1 MELQV
6 KDQGGQVVR
15 TIEVSDAVFDVP
27 FNAALVHQVA
37 LGHLANRR
45 VGTHSTKTRGEVR
58 GGGRKPWIQK
68 RSGRARQG
76 SIRAP
81 QWRKGG
87 IVFGPKPRDYHHH
100 TPRRM
105 RRGAIRC
112 LLAQR
117 VREGQVT
124 VVDDMALEASR
135 TKEMV
140 GLLEALDISAK
151 SLVVSGESAPGLAR
165 ACRNLSRVKSLM
177 ASTLNT
183 LDLLNHDHVLLSEQ
197 AVRKV
202 EALWAMDRPFDV
214 QEEAAS
220 AEMETQEEEPES
232 QDEEPE
238 SQDAEAEAEGE
249 EPQQDAEA
257 SSAEDEGQDEKAQSE

>member
-1 MELQV
+1 MELPV

-15 TIEVSDAVFDVP
+15 TIEVSDAVFAVP

-45 VGTHSTKTRGEVR
+45 VGTHSTKTRAEVR

-124 VVDDMALEASR
+124 VVDDMALAASR

-140 GLLEALDISAK
+140 SLLEALDVNAK
-151 SLVVSGESAPGLAR
+151 SLVVSGVPSPELAR
-165 ACRNLSRVKSLM
+165 ACRNLSQVKSLL

-183 LDLLNHDHVLLSEQ
+183 LDLLNHDHVVLSVE

-202 EALWAMDRPFDV
+202 EALWDMDRPSNGQEETSSEEA
-214 QEEAAS
+214 QEEA
-220 AEMETQEEEPES
+220 
-232 QDEEPE
+232 
-238 SQDAEAEAEGE
+238 
-249 EPQQDAEA
+249 
-257 SSAEDEGQDEKAQSE
+257 QSE

>member
-1 MELQV
+1 MELPV

-15 TIEVSDAVFDVP
+15 TIEVSDAVFAVP

-45 VGTHSTKTRGEVR
+45 VGTHSTKTRAEVR
-58 GGGRKPWIQK
+58 GGGRKPWVQK

-124 VVDDMALEASR
+124 VVDDMALAASR

-140 GLLEALDISAK
+140 SLLEALEVNAK
-151 SLVVSGESAPGLAR
+151 SLVVSGEPSPDLAR
-165 ACRNLSRVKSLM
+165 ACRNLSRVKSLL

-183 LDLLNHDHVLLSEQ
+183 LDLLNHDHVVLSEE

-202 EALWAMDRPFDV
+202 EALWATDRPSNG
-214 QEEAAS
+214 QEEASSDEA
-220 AEMETQEEEPES
+220 QEE
-232 QDEEPE
+232 
-238 SQDAEAEAEGE
+238 
-249 EPQQDAEA
+249 
-257 SSAEDEGQDEKAQSE
+257 AQSE

>member
-1 MELQV
+1 
-6 KDQGGQVVR
+6 VVR
-15 TIEVSDAVFDVP
+15 TIEVSDAVFAVP

-45 VGTHSTKTRGEVR
+45 VGTHSTKTRAEVR

-124 VVDDMALEASR
+124 VVDDMALAASR

-140 GLLEALDISAK
+140 SLLEALDVNAK
-151 SLVVSGESAPGLAR
+151 SLVVSGEPSPELAR
-165 ACRNLSRVKSLM
+165 ACRNLSQVKSLL

-183 LDLLNHDHVLLSEQ
+183 LDLLNHDHVVLSVE

-202 EALWAMDRPFDV
+202 EALWDMDRPSNGQEETSSEEA
-214 QEEAAS
+214 QEEA
-220 AEMETQEEEPES
+220 
-232 QDEEPE
+232 
-238 SQDAEAEAEGE
+238 
-249 EPQQDAEA
+249 
-257 SSAEDEGQDEKAQSE
+257 QSE

>member
-1 MELQV
+1 MELPV

-15 TIEVSDAVFDVP
+15 TIEVSDAVFAVP

-45 VGTHSTKTRGEVR
+45 VGTHSTKTRAEVR

-87 IVFGPKPRDYHHH
+87 VVFGPKPRDYHHH

-105 RRGAIRC
+105 RQGAIRC

-124 VVDDMALEASR
+124 VVDDMALGASR

-140 GLLEALDISAK
+140 SLLAALDITAK
-151 SLVVSGESAPGLAR
+151 SLVVSGEPSPDLAR
-165 ACRNLSRVKSLM
+165 ACRNLSRVKSLL
-177 ASTLNT
+177 AATLNT
-183 LDLLNHDHVLLSEQ
+183 LDLLNHDHVVLSED

-202 EALWAMDRPFDV
+202 EALWATDRPSNGLQEEAPADEAQEEGPSDEV
-214 QEEAAS
+214 QEEA
-220 AEMETQEEEPES
+220 ES
-232 QDEEPE
+232 E
-238 SQDAEAEAEGE
+238 
-249 EPQQDAEA
+249 
-257 SSAEDEGQDEKAQSE
+257 

>member
-1 MELQV
+1 MELPV

-15 TIEVSDAVFDVP
+15 TIEVSDTVFDVP

-45 VGTHSTKTRGEVR
+45 VGTHSTKTRAEVR

-87 IVFGPKPRDYHHH
+87 VVFGPKPRDYHHH

-124 VVDDMALEASR
+124 VVDNMALAASR
-135 TKEMV
+135 TKDMV
-140 GLLEALDISAK
+140 SLLEALEVTAK
-151 SLVVSGESAPGLAR
+151 SLVVSGEPSPELAR
-165 ACRNLSRVKSLM
+165 ACRNLSRVKSLI

-183 LDLLNHDHVLLSEQ
+183 LDLLNHDHVVLSEE

-202 EALWAMDRPFDV
+202 EALWAQDRPSNGLHQHTPSD
-214 QEEAAS
+214 
-220 AEMETQEEEPES
+220 ETQQEAES
-232 QDEEPE
+232 QDEEAQQDQEAE
-238 SQDAEAEAEGE
+238 SREADAEGQDAEAE
-249 EPQQDAEA
+249 
-257 SSAEDEGQDEKAQSE
+257 SV

>member
-202 EALWAMDRPFDV
+202 EALWAMDRPSDV
-214 QEEAAS
+214 QEEAVS
-220 AEMETQEEEPES
+220 AEAETQDEEPES

-238 SQDAEAEAEGE
+238 SLDAGAEGE

-257 SSAEDEGQDEKAQSE
+257 TSADDEGQDEKAQSE

>member
-1 MELQV
+1 MELPV

-45 VGTHSTKTRGEVR
+45 VGTHSTKTRAEVR

-87 IVFGPKPRDYHHH
+87 VVFGPKPRDYHHH

-124 VVDDMALEASR
+124 VVDDMALVASR

-140 GLLEALDISAK
+140 SLLAALEIDAK
-151 SLVVSGESAPGLAR
+151 SLVVSGEPSPELAR
-165 ACRNLSRVKSLM
+165 ACRNLSKVKSLL

-183 LDLLNHDHVLLSEQ
+183 LDLLNHDHVVLSED

-202 EALWAMDRPFDV
+202 EALWATDRPSNGL
-214 QEEAAS
+214 QEEAPSDEPRRRRPPMRRREAPADEAQQEAPS
-220 AEMETQEEEPES
+220 DEAQQEAPADEAQEE
-232 QDEEPE
+232 
-238 SQDAEAEAEGE
+238 
-249 EPQQDAEA
+249 
-257 SSAEDEGQDEKAQSE
+257 AQSE

>member
-124 VVDDMALEASR
+124 VVDDMALDASR

-202 EALWAMDRPFDV
+202 EALWAMDRPSDV
-214 QEEAAS
+214 QEEAVS
-220 AEMETQEEEPES
+220 AEAEA
-232 QDEEPE
+232 QDEEPQ
-238 SQDAEAEAEGE
+238 QDAAAETLDE

-257 SSAEDEGQDEKAQSE
+257 SSADDEGQDEKAQSE